1 MLHDLTHQFKQIH
14 STDYSLRYWRILI
27 EPWLG
32 YFTQILFDR
41 WSSMQQAINQY
52 EFSETIVLTG
62 KEGRSLV
69 PDDMLD
75 FVRLFLGDEWD
86 HHLYASILEEYVN
99 VTCITR
105 TRTGPKEFAKA
116 LPTHTG
122 WKRQAIRMLAAW
134 YRYFSSMLANDWD
147 FFS

>member
-1 MLHDLTHQFKQIH
+1 
-14 STDYSLRYWRILI
+14 
-27 EPWLG
+27 
-32 YFTQILFDR
+32 
-41 WSSMQQAINQY
+41 MQQAINQY